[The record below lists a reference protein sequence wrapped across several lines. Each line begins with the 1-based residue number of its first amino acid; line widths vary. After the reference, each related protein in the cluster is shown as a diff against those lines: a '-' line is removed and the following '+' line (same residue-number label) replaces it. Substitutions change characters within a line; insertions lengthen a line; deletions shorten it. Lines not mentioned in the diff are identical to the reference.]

1 MVISARKTGLLL
13 PVEPRPYHRKRTRK
27 AGGLFLPLSQLGPAT
42 TSENFALPQKLLQ
55 GCFPTIDPGKR
66 SFSPVKATQE

>member
-42 TSENFALPQKLLQ
+42 TSENFALPQKLQ